1 VPGGAADAYA
11 PDGMPAP
18 ARTIRSRCRD
28 ARDGGGQAM
37 SEPRLQRY
45 LHEQGIG
52 FETIHHARTQ
62 TAHDTALSA
71 RVDDRDFAKTV
82 IVRLDSS
89 IAMVVLAADR
99 RLDLAAL
106 GLATGSETAELVQ
119 ESEFAALFPDCEAG
133 AMPPFGNLYGLD
145 VYVDDVLSDDE
156 EIAFNAGTHTELMR
170 IPFALFE
177 QLVHPKRLRRIAWIT
192 H

>member
-1 VPGGAADAYA
+1 
-11 PDGMPAP
+11 
-18 ARTIRSRCRD
+18 
-28 ARDGGGQAM
+28 M

-52 FETIHHARTQ
+52 FETIHHARAQ
-62 TAHDTALSA
+62 TAHDTAQSA
-71 RVDDRDFAKTV
+71 RLDDREFAKTV
-82 IVRLDSS
+82 IVKLDGRV
-89 IAMVVLAADR
+89 AMIVLGADR

-106 GLATGSETAELVQ
+106 ALATGSETVELAH

-145 VYVDDVLSDDE
+145 VYVDDTLSDDE
-156 EIAFNAGTHTELMR
+156 EIVFNAGTHTELIC

-177 QLVHPKRLRRIAWIT
+177 QLVHPKRLRRIAWVT